1 MKAAQFKMNAEDRV
15 NVHNLVENSY
25 SLDDSE
31 LTELASQLEVL
42 VGESTRMRYPDRMCY
57 PKIPNDVYTVE
68 MATEALEIAKKIVER
83 VRSRLA

>member
-1 MKAAQFKMNAEDRV
+1 MNAEDRV
-15 NVHNLVENSY
+15 NVHDLVQNSY

-31 LTELASQLEVL
+31 LTVLASQLEVL

-57 PKIPNDVYTVE
+57 PKIPNDVYTAE